1 MCITKLFRLL
11 PLWSF
16 LALPA
21 LGAVHE
27 KLTALPNGWTHVST
41 PADDS
46 TIILSIGLQQQNL
59 DQLESLIYAVSTP
72 GSAKY
77 GQYMEG
83 EELTALL
90 KPSSEANSAVLG
102 WLKQA
107 GVKKVHSDGEWVNFA
122 TTVGNANKLL
132 NTQFNHYE
140 NDGVMK
146 LRTTQYSI
154 PDGLQK
160 HIDFVTPTT
169 YFGKTTAQAPAI
181 VPQRRQVRKVDASCS
196 QLITPKCLKQL
207 YNVGNYTPS
216 PTSGSKIAFGSFLN
230 QSARTA
236 DLTLY
241 ESSNAIPKQGFSVTL
256 INGGVN
262 DQKIDNNH
270 GEANLDVENIIGVS
284 HPLPV
289 TEYITGGSP

>member
-1 MCITKLFRLL
+1 MVRALH
-11 PLWSF
+11 LWSL

-27 KLTALPNGWTHVST
+27 KLTALPNGWMHVST

-59 DQLESLIYAVSTP
+59 DQLDSLIYAVSTP

-90 KPSSEANSAVLG
+90 KPSSEANSAVLA

-107 GVKKVHSDGEWVNFA
+107 GVTTVHSDGEWVNFA

-132 NTQFNHYE
+132 ITQFNHYE
-140 NDGVMK
+140 SDGVTK

-154 PDGLQK
+154 PDALQK
-160 HIDFVTPTT
+160 HIDFITPTT
-169 YFGKTTAQAPAI
+169 YFGKTTAQAPTF
-181 VPQRRQVRKVDASCS
+181 VPQRRQTSKLDASCS

-236 DLTLY
+236 DLALY
-241 ESSNAIPKQGFSVTL
+241 ESANAIPKQGFSVTL

-270 GEANLDVENIIGVS
+270 GEADLDVENIIGVS

-289 TEYITGGSP
+289 ISYITGGSP